1 MLPSLLSSERK
12 LIDWLRALASQ
23 VKIGWGP
30 GTGPLSPAGKEQT
43 ATGPPPSFLSLQKNV
58 TLQCVFWVEDLTCE
72 CGGGSELG
80 RYLEAG
86 SGGPR
91 GWGRWS

>member
-1 MLPSLLSSERK
+1 MLKSLLFSERK

-23 VKIGWGP
+23 VKIEWSP
-30 GTGPLSPAGKEQT
+30 GTGSLSPAGKEQT
-43 ATGPPPSFLSLQKNV
+43 ATGTPPASFLSLQKNV

-80 RYLEAG
+80 RDLEAG
-86 SGGPR
+86 SGG
-91 GWGRWS
+91 S